1 MEPVVKESSSKNF
14 KKSHSRNL
22 EQTDLILD
30 FLSSL
35 DKSKSSFPWQD
46 EINQINADWFRRM
59 DSDSET
65 SDRFRRMDT
74 TSGASD
80 KTSSRHHT
88 MSLSPSKKV
97 TWSEKL
103 TNIKTV
109 AVSPKHTDMYN
120 LSGKQVKNCFSP
132 KSSTENLTSQNSENL
147 YSERLKSSSFN
158 HKTGPKLRLV
168 SVFADNL

>member
-1 MEPVVKESSSKNF
+1 MG
-14 KKSHSRNL
+14 
-22 EQTDLILD
+22 
-30 FLSSL
+30 
-35 DKSKSSFPWQD
+35 
-46 EINQINADWFRRM
+46 
-59 DSDSET
+59 DSDT

-74 TSGASD
+74 DSGASD
-80 KTSSRHHT
+80 KNSSRHHS

-109 AVSPKHTDMYN
+109 AVSPKQTDMYN

-132 KSSTENLTSQNSENL
+132 KSSTENLSSQISENL

-158 HKTGPKLRLV
+158 HKTGPKLRL
-168 SVFADNL
+168 